1 MWAGLFPRIRP
12 FFGLRPNYLSIFTIR
27 RNASRMSSQQIPSSP
42 EPLVVVMGSTGT
54 GKSDLAVEIARR
66 FNGEIINA
74 DAMQMYEGLP
84 IITNKITPEEQR
96 GVPHHL
102 LGMIGLEEPTWNV
115 HHFRREASS
124 IIREIRSR
132 GHLPI
137 LVGGTHYYLDG
148 LLFDHHLVAASPPP
162 EEGDKDCPAP
172 AADLPATPISRDPA
186 LEEAS
191 TEELMARLRE
201 VDPVEADRR
210 HPKDRRKIMRSLE
223 IYLTTGRRASDIYAE
238 QRETKAKMQ
247 QQRRPSDGDQSSQ
260 QGHAPIFFWVH
271 SERGVLN
278 DRLERRVDKMLDN
291 GLIEETRQMHAY
303 LRRST
308 LEGITIDRTTGI
320 WQSIGFSE
328 IEPYLDALHRQAEGE
343 SIREQELGALKLAGV
358 DLIKQ
363 ATRRYAKGQVRWI
376 TYKTLP
382 LIQDAN
388 MLPNLF
394 LMDSTDV
401 TRWSPEVVD
410 KALNIMDKYLGGLPL
425 PEPAE
430 VSKAAREVLG
440 TVIASSNQKETP
452 CNKTCEVCHI
462 TVLTEEKWLVHIRG
476 HRHKRAV
483 KSANKRAFVAAYLEG
498 KERGAA
504 EKIQDENDDEPVAL
518 RAEDNQ

>member
-1 MWAGLFPRIRP
+1 MWAGLFSRIRP
-12 FFGLRPNYLSIFTIR
+12 FSGLRPNSLPIVTIR
-27 RNASRMSSQQIPSSP
+27 RNASKMSCQQNYSSP
-42 EPLVVVMGSTGT
+42 KPLVVVMGSTGT
-54 GKSDLAVEIARR
+54 GKSDLAVELAHR

-115 HHFRREASS
+115 HHFRRKAGS

-132 GHLPI
+132 GHLPV

-148 LLFDHHLVAASPPP
+148 LLFDHNLVAAPPS
-162 EEGDKDCPAP
+162 EEGEKDHP
-172 AADLPATPISRDPA
+172 AADAPATSASRDPA

-247 QQRRPSDGDQSSQ
+247 QQRPSEGEQSTQ
-260 QGHAPIFFWVH
+260 QDHAPVFFWVH

-291 GLIEETRQMHAY
+291 GLIEETRQMYTY
-303 LRRST
+303 LRRAT
-308 LEGITIDRTTGI
+308 MDGITIDRTTGI

-343 SIREQELGALKLAGV
+343 SVDEQELEALKLAGV

-376 TYKTLP
+376 THKTLP

-394 LMDSTDV
+394 LMDSSDV

-410 KALNIMDKYLGGLPL
+410 KALNIMEKYLGGSAL

-430 VSKAAREVLG
+430 VSEAAREVLG
-440 TVIASSNQKETP
+440 SVIASSNQKETP
-452 CNKTCEVCHI
+452 CNKTCEVCRI

-498 KERGAA
+498 KGGGAA
-504 EKIQDENDDEPVAL
+504 EKIQDEDADIPVAI
-518 RAEDNQ
+518 RF

>member
-12 FFGLRPNYLSIFTIR
+12 FCGLRPNSLSIITIR
-27 RNASRMSSQQIPSSP
+27 RNASKMSSQQTPSSP

-66 FNGEIINA
+66 FNGEVINA

-102 LGMIGLEEPTWNV
+102 LGMISLEEPTWNV
-115 HHFRREASS
+115 HHFRREAGS

-132 GHLPI
+132 GRLPV

-148 LLFDHHLVAASPPP
+148 LLFDHNLVAVPPS
-162 EEGDKDCPAP
+162 EGREKDRP
-172 AADLPATPISRDPA
+172 AADGAAISASRDPA

-201 VDPVEADRR
+201 VDPLEADRR

-223 IYLTTGRRASDIYAE
+223 ICLTTGRRASDIYAE
-238 QRETKAKMQ
+238 QRENKAKM
-247 QQRRPSDGDQSSQ
+247 QQRRPSDGDQSTQ
-260 QGHAPIFFWVH
+260 QSHAPIFFWVH

-278 DRLERRVDKMLDN
+278 ERLERRVDKMLDN

-303 LRRST
+303 LQRST
-308 LEGITIDRTTGI
+308 LNGITIDRTTGI

-328 IEPYLDALHRQAEGE
+328 IEPYLDALHRQAKGT
-343 SIREQELGALKLAGV
+343 SVDAQELEALKLAGV

-388 MLPNLF
+388 MLPKLF

-410 KALNIMDKYLGGLPL
+410 KALDIMDKYLGGRSL

-430 VSKAAREVLG
+430 VSEAARKVLDS
-440 TVIASSNQKETP
+440 VIASSNQKETP
-452 CNKTCEVCHI
+452 CNRICEVCRI

-483 KSANKRAFVAAYLEG
+483 KSANKRAFVASYLEG
-498 KERGAA
+498 KGGDAA
-504 EKIQDENDDEPVAL
+504 EKIEGANAGPPS
-518 RAEDNQ
+518 RSPC

>member
-1 MWAGLFPRIRP
+1 
-12 FFGLRPNYLSIFTIR
+12 
-27 RNASRMSSQQIPSSP
+27 MSSQQTPSSP

-66 FNGEIINA
+66 YNGEVINA
-74 DAMQMYEGLP
+74 DAMQMYKGLP

-102 LGMIGLEEPTWNV
+102 LGMIGLKEPTWNV
-115 HHFRREASS
+115 HHFRREAGN

-132 GHLPI
+132 GRLPV

-148 LLFDHHLVAASPPP
+148 LLFDHNLVAASPPS
-162 EEGDKDCPAP
+162 EEGEKDRSVAE
-172 AADLPATPISRDPA
+172 APATPASRDPA
-186 LEEAS
+186 LEEVS

-247 QQRRPSDGDQSSQ
+247 QLRPSDGDDPAR

-291 GLIEETRQMHAY
+291 GLIEETRQMYAY
-303 LRRST
+303 LRRAT
-308 LEGITIDRTTGI
+308 LDGITIDRTTGI

-328 IEPYLDALHRQAEGE
+328 IEPYLDALHRQSEGE
-343 SIREQELGALKLAGV
+343 SFDEQELQALKLAGV

-363 ATRRYAKGQVRWI
+363 ATRRYAKGQIRWI
-376 TYKTLP
+376 THKTLP

-388 MLPNLF
+388 MLPSLF
-394 LMDSTDV
+394 LMDSTNV

-410 KALNIMDKYLGGLPL
+410 KALDIMDKYLGGRPL
-425 PEPAE
+425 PEPVE
-430 VSKAAREVLG
+430 VSEAAREVLG
-440 TVIASSNQKETP
+440 NVIASSNQKETP
-452 CNKTCEVCHI
+452 CNKTCDVCRI
-462 TVLTEEKWLVHIRG
+462 TVLSEEKWLVHIKG

-498 KERGAA
+498 KGGGSA
-504 EKIQDENDDEPVAL
+504 ESKKSDNADTPVTL
-518 RAEDNQ
+518 P